1 MECEEKLPSE
11 SVKIIKIFE
20 LASIS
25 IKNIPN
31 NKVISY
37 DDLYSILKSN
47 NLLIDIII
55 FKKRLFGENEK
66 YKIYLDN
73 VKDLGVFIEVES
85 KMDIKLSTIFHNL
98 NLNYEEI
105 RFGYPNLYV
114 KEILKEKVPKVKN
127 KFLKNPDWNYL
138 AGQKEIVRNI
148 VKL

>member
-1 MECEEKLPSE
+1 M
-11 SVKIIKIFE
+11 KIIKIFE